1 MVRVMLCMRGS
12 CECAPG
18 VAVMSGGE
26 VCWGGMAVV
35 LCVNSALV
43 RRWVRRATPVLLRQ
57 SDAPVISL
65 PSEPPPLFEL
75 VAVLRRYERGTA
87 CWFFGM

>member
-1 MVRVMLCMRGS
+1 MSVLLALLC
-12 CECAPG
+12 CPVVKCVG
-18 VAVMSGGE
+18 VAWEAQQISAR
-26 VCWGGMAVV
+26 AVV
-35 LCVNSALV
+35 CGVNSALV